1 MAVQVLCCL
10 QNQFSEWNVKKKART
25 KLHKFL
31 HKCFAEFNF
40 FLHFC
45 KDRMPM
51 QLCFE
56 PLRTKM

>member
-10 QNQFSEWNVKKKART
+10 QNQFSEWNVKKART

-31 HKCFAEFNF
+31 HKCFAKFSF

-45 KDRMPM
+45 EDYMPM
-51 QLCFE
+51 QAML
-56 PLRTKM
+56 